1 MSSEADERSEVDI
14 EGLYSYLPASIV
26 SYLLDDHVSENDAD
40 LKVVSRLHIPSA
52 HGYAWSLCEH
62 YSMWIIQ

>member
-1 MSSEADERSEVDI
+1 MSSEAEERSEVDI

-52 HGYAWSLCEH
+52 HGYV
-62 YSMWIIQ
+62 